1 MQGGVRLKGRL
12 YLSAKNKKIAG
23 VCGGIGERF
32 NLDPV
37 AVRIVFIILL
47 IIFRLP
53 MVAIYI
59 LCWAII
65 PAAREGM

>member
-1 MQGGVRLKGRL
+1 MKSRLRL
-12 YLSAKNKKIAG
+12 SGKNKKIAG

-32 NLDPV
+32 NIDPV

-53 MVAIYI
+53 VVAIYI
-59 LCWAII
+59 LCWAVI
-65 PAAREGM
+65 PSTTD